1 MPLRDDSGEV
11 IGAVNMLVDI
21 SDRKR
26 AEEQL
31 REGEARF
38 RAIVEATPDC
48 VKLVSPEGTLL
59 EINPAGL
66 GMLEVDRAEDIL
78 GRCLYDVIAPE
89 HREAYR
95 EFNERVCAGVGGT
108 LEFDIVGLRG
118 TRRKMET
125 RAVPL
130 RDAQGRLLRV
140 AVTRD
145 VSERKRVDAALRV
158 SEEKYR
164 TLADNVQQLFWTC
177 LPDGR
182 CDYLSRQW
190 VDYTGIPEAE
200 QLGLYWLPLV
210 IHPEDQGRTLTAW
223 LKALEDGIYD
233 LEYRIRGAD
242 GR

>member
-1 MPLRDDSGEV
+1 M
-11 IGAVNMLVDI
+11 
-21 SDRKR
+21 
-26 AEEQL
+26 
-31 REGEARF
+31 
-38 RAIVEATPDC
+38 
-48 VKLVSPEGTLL
+48 
-59 EINPAGL
+59 
-66 GMLEVDRAEDIL
+66 
-78 GRCLYDVIAPE
+78 
-89 HREAYR
+89 
-95 EFNERVCAGVGGT
+95 CAGVGGT

-125 RAVPL
+125 RTVPL

-200 QLGLYWLPLV
+200 QLALYSASPR
-210 IHPEDQGRTLTAW
+210 HPSGRP
-223 LKALEDGIYD
+223 
-233 LEYRIRGAD
+233 GAD
-242 GR
+242 TPRG